1 MRVLTYLS
9 SKFQKMGL
17 RKQLSSLSLFAVISL
32 LIFSLIYSF
41 TLFRAS
47 AQQMDT
53 YAEVSLHALIQE
65 MNRFDESVSTV
76 HRNFGFNSV
85 VASFVN
91 SDDAGYR
98 YQLSNTISILTQTI
112 VDSSSQTDAISLT
125 DLSQIM
131 IGSQEATF
139 MQTLMHL
146 RQDLPDEPENENS
159 LIYIS
164 RNNKLLC
171 VSKSLSSIGT
181 EHQYYVV
188 SEENL
193 HTIKKQISQLNKYD
207 NIYFYITDKNH
218 SVLACNKSTATFDN
232 LINKK
237 KVRTIA
243 YESENWNI
251 YANIIPSFYSP
262 FRSNKFV
269 VIFVFFSSIT
279 IIFMSYLIYRN
290 IASPIEN
297 IIEFADDYGKYFN
310 KNRLS
315 PTGSYEITRLINS
328 INAMLDDLQDLN
340 HRIMKTQEQLYLAQL
355 SEKQAELAALQI
367 QMNPHFLYNTLD
379 CIQGMALYNK
389 LPDIAHIATAMSS
402 ILRYSIKGATIVPLQ
417 KELDT
422 IKDYLRIIQIRH
434 QNRYHI
440 YYDISLDT
448 VTYMIPKMSMQP
460 IVENAVFHGLETV
473 STDASL
479 WLTTR
484 LLNDHLLITI
494 ENSGKDITTEKSD
507 ELNNSFK
514 ANIHSSDN
522 LFESNPHI
530 GLINIDKR
538 IKVLY
543 GGDYGLHIAPRE
555 GNGTVVTIILPKI
568 VNQ

>member
-9 SKFQKMGL
+9 SKFQKMGI

-146 RQDLPDEPENENS
+146 GQDLPDEPENENS

-207 NIYFYITDKNH
+207 NIYFCITDKNH

-237 KVRTIA
+237 KVQTIA

-379 CIQGMALYNK
+379 CIQGIALYNK

-494 ENSGKDITTEKSD
+494 ENSGKDITNEKSD

-555 GNGTVVTIILPKI
+555 GNGTVVTIILPQI

>member
-1 MRVLTYLS
+1 
-9 SKFQKMGL
+9 
-17 RKQLSSLSLFAVISL
+17 
-32 LIFSLIYSF
+32 
-41 TLFRAS
+41 
-47 AQQMDT
+47 
-53 YAEVSLHALIQE
+53 
-65 MNRFDESVSTV
+65 
-76 HRNFGFNSV
+76 
-85 VASFVN
+85 
-91 SDDAGYR
+91 
-98 YQLSNTISILTQTI
+98 
-112 VDSSSQTDAISLT
+112 
-125 DLSQIM
+125 
-131 IGSQEATF
+131 
-139 MQTLMHL
+139 
-146 RQDLPDEPENENS
+146 
-159 LIYIS
+159 
-164 RNNKLLC
+164 
-171 VSKSLSSIGT
+171 
-181 EHQYYVV
+181 
-188 SEENL
+188 
-193 HTIKKQISQLNKYD
+193 
-207 NIYFYITDKNH
+207 
-218 SVLACNKSTATFDN
+218 
-232 LINKK
+232 
-237 KVRTIA
+237 
-243 YESENWNI
+243 
-251 YANIIPSFYSP
+251 
-262 FRSNKFV
+262 
-269 VIFVFFSSIT
+269 
-279 IIFMSYLIYRN
+279 MSYLIYRN

-315 PTGSYEITRLINS
+315 STGSYEITRLINS

-389 LPDIAHIATAMSS
+389 LPDIARIATAMSN
-402 ILRYSIKGATIVPLQ
+402 ILRYSIKGAITVPLQ

-484 LLNDHLLITI
+484 LLNERLLITI
-494 ENSGKDITTEKSD
+494 ENSGKDITTEKSN

-543 GGDYGLHIAPRE
+543 GGDYGLHIAPRD

-568 VNQ
+568 VNE

>member
-9 SKFQKMGL
+9 SKFQKMGI

-53 YAEVSLHALIQE
+53 YAEVSLHALVQE

-76 HRNFGFNSV
+76 HKNFGFNSV

-112 VDSSSQTDAISLT
+112 VDSSPQTDAISLT

-146 RQDLPDEPENENS
+146 GQDLPDEPENENS

-171 VSKSLSSIGT
+171 ISKSLSSIGT

-269 VIFVFFSSIT
+269 VIFVFCKWF
-279 IIFMSYLIYRN
+279 
-290 IASPIEN
+290 
-297 IIEFADDYGKYFN
+297 
-310 KNRLS
+310 
-315 PTGSYEITRLINS
+315 
-328 INAMLDDLQDLN
+328 
-340 HRIMKTQEQLYLAQL
+340 
-355 SEKQAELAALQI
+355 
-367 QMNPHFLYNTLD
+367 
-379 CIQGMALYNK
+379 
-389 LPDIAHIATAMSS
+389 
-402 ILRYSIKGATIVPLQ
+402 
-417 KELDT
+417 
-422 IKDYLRIIQIRH
+422 
-434 QNRYHI
+434 
-440 YYDISLDT
+440 
-448 VTYMIPKMSMQP
+448 
-460 IVENAVFHGLETV
+460 
-473 STDASL
+473 
-479 WLTTR
+479 
-484 LLNDHLLITI
+484 
-494 ENSGKDITTEKSD
+494 
-507 ELNNSFK
+507 
-514 ANIHSSDN
+514 
-522 LFESNPHI
+522 
-530 GLINIDKR
+530 
-538 IKVLY
+538 
-543 GGDYGLHIAPRE
+543 
-555 GNGTVVTIILPKI
+555 
-568 VNQ
+568 